1 MPVVMITG
9 GMLCE
14 ILTGGIASLEGNFT
28 IYDSFSASMSD
39 PLEILF
45 AILAYALLP
54 ALCEEFLFRA
64 ILCAEYERYGAPV
77 AVAACSLFFAMLH
90 FSLSLFPAYLFLGI
104 LLAGAMYVTRSF
116 FAAFWLH
123 LVYNLFCL
131 FGQPYLSAFYVHAGS
146 NEIFLF
152 CLVVLFLLFGAFA
165 TGEARKIYHR
175 YARANLDSA
184 HTPAVP
190 LREQPRVLA
199 RALLSP
205 AVAVCAVV
213 WLIAAILNLLGL

>member
-1 MPVVMITG
+1 M
-9 GMLCE
+9 
-14 ILTGGIASLEGNFT
+14 A
-28 IYDSFSASMSD
+28 
-39 PLEILF
+39 
-45 AILAYALLP
+45 
-54 ALCEEFLFRA
+54 
-64 ILCAEYERYGAPV
+64 
-77 AVAACSLFFAMLH
+77 
-90 FSLSLFPAYLFLGI
+90 LSLFPAYLFLGI

-116 FAAFWLH
+116 LAAVLLH

-131 FGQPYLSAFYVHAGS
+131 FGQPYLSAFYVNAGS
-146 NEIFLF
+146 NDIFLF
-152 CLVVLFLLFGAFA
+152 CLVVLFLLFGAFV

-175 YARANLDSA
+175 YARANLDSS

-213 WLIAAILNLLGL
+213 WLIVAILHLLGIF